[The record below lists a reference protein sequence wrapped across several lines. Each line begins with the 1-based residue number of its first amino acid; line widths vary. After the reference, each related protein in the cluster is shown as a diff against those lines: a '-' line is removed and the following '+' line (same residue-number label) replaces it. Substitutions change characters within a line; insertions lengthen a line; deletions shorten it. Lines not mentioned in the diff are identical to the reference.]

1 MRPFDPISD
10 DFQTPGDKPI
20 IVLDFDGVIHSYTSG
35 WQGMNIISDPPTDG
49 AVDAVNAYL
58 DAGYQVAVLSSRSHH
73 PGGMVAMKEWIRR
86 YGFPVERIAFP
97 DHKPPAIISI
107 DDRGC
112 RFEGEWPSVD
122 DIERFKP
129 WNR

>member
-1 MRPFDPISD
+1 MRPFDSIPD
-10 DFQTPGDKPI
+10 DLETPGDKPI
-20 IVLDFDGVIHSYTSG
+20 IVLDLDGVIHSYTSG
-35 WQGMNIISDPPTDG
+35 WQGMNIIADPPTSG
-49 AVDAVNAYL
+49 IE
-58 DAGYQVAVLSSRSHH
+58 
-73 PGGMVAMKEWIRR
+73 AMKKWMRR
-86 YGFPVERIAFP
+86 YGFPVDRIAFP

-122 DIERFKP
+122 EIKGFKP

>member
-1 MRPFDPISD
+1 MEYE
-10 DFQTPGDKPI
+10 KPI

-35 WQGMNIISDPPTDG
+35 WQGMNIITDPPTDG

-73 PGGMVAMKEWIRR
+73 AGGIEAMKEWMLR

-97 DHKPPAIISI
+97 DHKPPALISI
-107 DDRGC
+107 DDRGW

-122 DIERFKP
+122 DIQRFKP